1 MATRK
6 GVGVPCKH
14 IKRLDEAQLEVSKD
28 LVKFKMFKTK
38 EECVTFKTEQEALGF
53 IWSDVKES
61 AKGGWYVGYTLA
73 GDLASQAVKGSGE
86 YYNMTIELTAGYML
100 EYNWAGCH

>member
-1 MATRK
+1 M
-6 GVGVPCKH
+6 
-14 IKRLDEAQLEVSKD
+14 EVSKG
-28 LVKFKMFKTK
+28 LVEFKMFKTK
-38 EECVTFKTEQEALGF
+38 EECIEFKNKELEASK

-73 GDLASQAVKGSGE
+73 GQLAAQAVQGSGD
-86 YYNMTIELTAGYML
+86 YYKMKIDLTAGYML